1 VSVEPARANET
12 AEAFVPKAEFTHYER
27 DALVAQVF
35 GDAFEMLSVG
45 LRAVCMAFEP
55 HRSCYKK
62 R

>member
-35 GDAFEMLSVG
+35 GDTFEMLSAYELSVQRVACLKGG
-45 LRAVCMAFEP
+45 LYGF
-55 HRSCYKK
+55 
-62 R
+62 